1 MKRKIALFLA
11 AVVLLGL
18 SACSGADD
26 NVNTSDP
33 ALTQSASQSSSAG
46 SFDIETVRK
55 SFIIKGQPFEVPVRI
70 GDLDSGWTYETMKSY
85 FGEGI
90 GLATFFY
97 NETEMF
103 SGATENFY
111 YDENDKDGII
121 FDIDISTSDCSLDGI
136 IPNVTTKKEV
146 LDKYGEPT
154 EIITFD
160 SSDNKY
166 WYVYGNKLTNT
177 LIRLD
182 HSLLVVFY
190 EDSDVVKLLRVS
202 YSSED

>member
-1 MKRKIALFLA
+1 MKRKIALFLT
-11 AVVLLGL
+11 AVVLFGL
-18 SACSGADD
+18 SACGSADNDDTSGTTTTR
-26 NVNTSDP
+26 NV
-33 ALTQSASQSSSAG
+33 TQSSNAG
-46 SFDIETVRK
+46 SFDIEAVRK

-70 GDLDSGWTYETMKSY
+70 GDLGAGWTYETMKSY

-146 LDKYGEPT
+146 VDKYGEPA

-190 EDSDVVKLLRVS
+190 EDSDIVKLLRVS
-202 YSSED
+202 YSSEK